1 MVDNIVDTVLVLH
14 IDSEFEVSW
23 SLDPRASHIEL
34 AMGEDLIPEPDC
46 CHPECLTLRLV
57 DGHCEGWPH
66 RELSPLPAEGILI
79 DLRDEAD
86 PGDEDN
92 PARGHDG
99 ALQDPVVDGLPEQQP
114 GPITE
119 TLPWI
124 DVPQQH
130 QWSPRF
136 DPDHVRREAI
146 GGESVEVLC
155 VEPVQVLTVL
165 QGVS

>member
-34 AMGEDLIPEPDC
+34 AVGEDLIPEPDC

-57 DGHCEGWPH
+57 DGHCKRRPH

-79 DLRDEAD
+79 DLGDEAD
-86 PGDEDN
+86 PGDEDD

-99 ALQDPVVDGLPEQQP
+99 ALQDPVVDGPPEQQP
-114 GPITE
+114 GPVTE
-119 TLPWI
+119 TFPGI
-124 DVPQQH
+124 DVPEQH
-130 QWSPRF
+130 QRSPGL
-136 DPDHVRREAI
+136 DPDHVRREAV
-146 GGESVEVLC
+146 GSESVDVLH
-155 VEPVQVLTVL
+155 VVPEQVLTIL
-165 QGVS
+165 Q